1 MDNKIRNFVI
11 IVVIIIVAILAY
23 SVGIFTKNVIVNSES
38 ETAAELSESELKIES
53 EIPNEV
59 LESESDY
66 DYDDLTNTEDC
77 AIIITEVE
85 EVENELTVEE
95 VENEPTVEDII
106 MNECGLAVI
115 DYIALVDSYEDGNWY
130 AYYICADGD
139 CYAITLKNGHVDVCC
154 QLN

>member
-1 MDNKIRNFVI
+1 MDNKVRNFVI
-11 IVVIIIVAILAY
+11 TVVIIVVAILAY
-23 SVGIFTKNVIVNSES
+23 SVGIFAKNVIVNSES
-38 ETAAELSESELKIES
+38 EIAAESSESELEIES

-66 DYDDLTNTEDC
+66 DYDDLTNTKDY
-77 AIIITEVE
+77 AIIIGEVE
-85 EVENELTVEE
+85 ETENELTVED
-95 VENEPTVEDII
+95 VI

-139 CYAITLKNGHVDVCC
+139 CYAITLKNNHVDVCC

>member
-1 MDNKIRNFVI
+1 MDNKVRNFVI
-11 IVVIIIVAILAY
+11 IVVIIVVAILAY
-23 SVGIFTKNVIVNSES
+23 SVGIFAKNVIVNSES
-38 ETAAELSESELKIES
+38 EIAAESSESELEIES

-66 DYDDLTNTEDC
+66 DYDNLTNTEDC

-85 EVENELTVEE
+85 EI
-95 VENEPTVEDII
+95 ENEPTVEDVI

-139 CYAITLKNGHVDVCC
+139 CYAITLKNNHVDVCC

>member
-1 MDNKIRNFVI
+1 MDNKVRNFVI
-11 IVVIIIVAILAY
+11 IVVIIVVAILAY
-23 SVGIFTKNVIVNSES
+23 SVGIFAKNVIVNSES
-38 ETAAELSESELKIES
+38 EIAAESSESELEIES

-66 DYDDLTNTEDC
+66 DYDDLTDTNDY
-77 AIIITEVE
+77 AIIIE
-85 EVENELTVEE
+85 EVEI
-95 VENEPTVEDII
+95 EPTVEDVI

-139 CYAITLKNGHVDVCC
+139 CYAITLKNNHVDVCC